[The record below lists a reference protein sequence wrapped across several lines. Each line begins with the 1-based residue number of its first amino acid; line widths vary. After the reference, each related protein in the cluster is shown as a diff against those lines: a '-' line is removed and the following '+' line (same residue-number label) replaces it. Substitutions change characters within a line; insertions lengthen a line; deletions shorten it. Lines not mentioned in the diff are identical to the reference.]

1 MEGKIFN
8 QLMKKIKKKQIS
20 YCSKKSIFPEIA
32 NQTEETKK
40 HGQRFQM
47 RKNAKNRDSFIQS

>member
-1 MEGKIFN
+1 
-8 QLMKKIKKKQIS
+8 MKKIKKKQIS